1 MKKTGF
7 KMKGMAFKADQSPM
21 RKLSLAGI
29 GKKVGSFVGKV
40 VKNKANQV
48 LSKVTGSKDTV
59 GDIKN
64 IFKPGEES
72 EEE

>member
-1 MKKTGF
+1 MKKTVF

-21 RKLSLAGI
+21 RKLSLAEI
-29 GKKVGSFVGKV
+29 GKKAGSFVGNI

-48 LSKVTGSKDTV
+48 LGKVTGSKNTV

-72 EEE
+72 E